1 MLARVRCILYFPTT
15 TSLNSQIRPE
25 GFAHKRYNFRSIWGP
40 KFDLLWLF
48 SSVRFICA
56 LFLFL
61 CLCGKIPNRASST
74 SCGDRIFFVNT
85 KSLAVYRSWGDLEG
99 NNNFFGMRKSI
110 QHKINLD
117 HKIKINIIFAK
128 NLLVRTHI
136 IVKIIVQGPS
146 EVQYVLSVP
155 GYIMFV
161 HSSFHLLDA

>member
-1 MLARVRCILYFPTT
+1 
-15 TSLNSQIRPE
+15 
-25 GFAHKRYNFRSIWGP
+25 
-40 KFDLLWLF
+40 
-48 SSVRFICA
+48 
-56 LFLFL
+56 
-61 CLCGKIPNRASST
+61 
-74 SCGDRIFFVNT
+74 
-85 KSLAVYRSWGDLEG
+85 
-99 NNNFFGMRKSI
+99 MRKSI